1 MNMKSL
7 CLSQCR
13 MLMLVISLIVGTA
26 VFAQNVKRPES
37 YNYMR
42 GIEAYNKEDM
52 NEALEYFNKDI
63 QENPK
68 SGYSYSWIALIRLQ
82 NEEYGKALTAAEL
95 AIKYLP
101 KKDKEYIAYSY
112 VTRAGVYLHLE
123 DTVKALND
131 YTAAIRLYPEKTGL
145 YEKRAQ
151 IYYEQDNYYQADA
164 DYRKMI
170 ELDPGEVTGYMGIGR
185 NALEQK
191 RLDDAISQ
199 FNQVI
204 KMDESYSRAYAFRA
218 DAELQKEMWH
228 EGTNDLITSMQCD
241 WDEKAAIL
249 ISELK
254 EPASSMML
262 SKLKIQA
269 TKSPNELTWPYL
281 TGLMSM
287 NNKKYKK
294 AIEYF
299 LQANKIEANPTIY
312 QRLADCYC
320 EIGAYDEALAS
331 INQSLDM
338 DSTDLA
344 NLVKKA
350 YIYYE
355 MGNVKAAI
363 AEWDNLLTIDPESS
377 MGYGRRGWYK
387 DMDGDLEGAIEDMT
401 TSIVLNPDYAY
412 AYECRGDI
420 YMRQGKKE
428 LAEADFKKVIEI
440 ENSPEKYSC
449 VEFAYQGLGQYDK
462 AIAALDTII
471 ARSEDY
477 ANDYYCA
484 ACLYSRMKDKDNALK
499 YLEKSFEEGYISF
512 SHLVKDYDMDFIRDT
527 PEYKKLVEKYKAIYE
542 KNLDSDIE
550 QVSSKETVT
559 TEVPFTKESGVC
571 KVKCNVNGLPLHFV
585 FDTGASD
592 VTVSMVEA
600 TFMMKNGY
608 LSSKDVVG
616 NQRYMDANGEV
627 SVGTVINLKD
637 VNFGGLNL
645 TNVRASVVRNQKAPL
660 LLGQSVLSRLGKI
673 EIDNSK
679 NILKITH
686 SK

>member
-13 MLMLVISLIVGTA
+13 MLMLVISLVIGTA

-131 YTAAIRLYPEKTGL
+131 YTAAIRMYPEKTGL

-170 ELDPGEVTGYMGIGR
+170 ELDPGEATGYMGIGR

-199 FNQVI
+199 FNHVI
-204 KMDESYSRAYAFRA
+204 KMDESNSRAYAFRA

-344 NLVKKA
+344 NQVKKA

-377 MGYGRRGWYK
+377 ASYGRRGWFK
-387 DMDGDLEGAIEDMT
+387 NLDGDLEGAIEDMT
-401 TSIVLNPDYAY
+401 TSIVLNPDNAY

-428 LAEADFKKVIEI
+428 LAEADFKKVIEL
-440 ENSPEKYSC
+440 EDSPEKYSC
-449 VEFAYQGLGQYDK
+449 VEYAYQGLGQYDK

-477 ANDYYCA
+477 ANDYYNA

-499 YLEKSFEEGYISF
+499 YLEKSFEEGYIGF

>member
-13 MLMLVISLIVGTA
+13 MLALVISLIVGTA

-131 YTAAIRLYPEKTGL
+131 YTAAIRMYPEKTGL

-449 VEFAYQGLGQYDK
+449 VEYAYQGLGQYDK

-471 ARSEDY
+471 ARGEDH
-477 ANDYYCA
+477 ASDYYNA
-484 ACLYSRMKDKDNALK
+484 ACLYSRMKDKENALK

>member
-13 MLMLVISLIVGTA
+13 MLALVISLIVGTA

-131 YTAAIRLYPEKTGL
+131 YTAAIRMYPEKSGL

-170 ELDPGEVTGYMGIGR
+170 ELDPGEATGYMGIGR

-355 MGNVKAAI
+355 KGNVKAAI

-440 ENSPEKYSC
+440 EDSPEKYSC

-484 ACLYSRMKDKDNALK
+484 ACLYSRMKDKENALK

>member
-13 MLMLVISLIVGTA
+13 MLMLVISLVIGTA

-131 YTAAIRLYPEKTGL
+131 YTAAIRMYPEKTGL

-269 TKSPNELTWPYL
+269 TKSPNELIWPYL
-281 TGLMSM
+281 TGLISM

-344 NLVKKA
+344 NLAKKA

-363 AEWDNLLTIDPESS
+363 AELDNLLTIDPESS
-377 MGYGRRGWYK
+377 ASYGRRGWFK
-387 DMDGDLEGAIEDMT
+387 NLDGDLEGAIEDMT
-401 TSIVLNPDYAY
+401 TSIVLNPDNAY
-412 AYECRGDI
+412 AYECRGEI

-428 LAEADFKKVIEI
+428 LAEADFKKVIEL
-440 ENSPEKYSC
+440 EDSSEKYSC
-449 VEFAYQGLGQYDK
+449 VEYAYQGLGQYDK
-462 AIAALDTII
+462 AIAALDTLI

-477 ANDYYCA
+477 ANDYYNA
-484 ACLYSRMKDKDNALK
+484 ACLYSRMKDKENALK

>member
-13 MLMLVISLIVGTA
+13 MLMLVISLVIGTA

-131 YTAAIRLYPEKTGL
+131 YTAAIRMYPEKTGL

-269 TKSPNELTWPYL
+269 TKSPNELIWPYL
-281 TGLMSM
+281 TGLISM

-344 NLVKKA
+344 NQAKKA

-363 AEWDNLLTIDPESS
+363 AELDNLLTIDPESS
-377 MGYGRRGWYK
+377 ASYGRRGWFK
-387 DMDGDLEGAIEDMT
+387 NLDGDLEGAIEDMT
-401 TSIVLNPDYAY
+401 TSIVLNPDNAY
-412 AYECRGDI
+412 AYECRGEI

-428 LAEADFKKVIEI
+428 LAEADFKKVIEL
-440 ENSPEKYSC
+440 EDSSEKYSC
-449 VEFAYQGLGQYDK
+449 VEYAYQGLGQYDK
-462 AIAALDTII
+462 AIAALDTLI

-477 ANDYYCA
+477 ANDYYNA
-484 ACLYSRMKDKDNALK
+484 ACLYSRMKDKENALK

>member
-101 KKDKEYIAYSY
+101 KKDKEYIASSY

-170 ELDPGEVTGYMGIGR
+170 ELDPGEATGYMGIGR

-269 TKSPNELTWPYL
+269 KKSPNELTWPYL

-320 EIGAYDEALAS
+320 EIGA
-331 INQSLDM
+331 
-338 DSTDLA
+338 
-344 NLVKKA
+344 
-350 YIYYE
+350 
-355 MGNVKAAI
+355 
-363 AEWDNLLTIDPESS
+363 
-377 MGYGRRGWYK
+377 
-387 DMDGDLEGAIEDMT
+387 
-401 TSIVLNPDYAY
+401 
-412 AYECRGDI
+412 
-420 YMRQGKKE
+420 
-428 LAEADFKKVIEI
+428 
-440 ENSPEKYSC
+440 
-449 VEFAYQGLGQYDK
+449 
-462 AIAALDTII
+462 
-471 ARSEDY
+471 
-477 ANDYYCA
+477 
-484 ACLYSRMKDKDNALK
+484 
-499 YLEKSFEEGYISF
+499 
-512 SHLVKDYDMDFIRDT
+512 
-527 PEYKKLVEKYKAIYE
+527 
-542 KNLDSDIE
+542 
-550 QVSSKETVT
+550 
-559 TEVPFTKESGVC
+559 
-571 KVKCNVNGLPLHFV
+571 
-585 FDTGASD
+585 
-592 VTVSMVEA
+592 
-600 TFMMKNGY
+600 
-608 LSSKDVVG
+608 
-616 NQRYMDANGEV
+616 
-627 SVGTVINLKD
+627 
-637 VNFGGLNL
+637 
-645 TNVRASVVRNQKAPL
+645 
-660 LLGQSVLSRLGKI
+660 
-673 EIDNSK
+673 
-679 NILKITH
+679 
-686 SK
+686 

>member
-13 MLMLVISLIVGTA
+13 MLMLIISLVIGTA

-101 KKDKEYIAYSY
+101 KKDKEYIASSY

-131 YTAAIRLYPEKTGL
+131 FTAAIRMYPEKTGL

-299 LQANKIEANPTIY
+299 LQANKIEANPTTY

-344 NLVKKA
+344 NMVKKA

-440 ENSPEKYSC
+440 EDSPEKYSC

-484 ACLYSRMKDKDNALK
+484 ACLYSRMKDKENALK

>member
-13 MLMLVISLIVGTA
+13 MLALVISLIVGTA

-101 KKDKEYIAYSY
+101 KKDKEYIASSY

-131 YTAAIRLYPEKTGL
+131 FTAAIRIYPEKTGL

-170 ELDPGEVTGYMGIGR
+170 ELDPGEATGYMGIGR

-199 FNQVI
+199 FNHVI
-204 KMDESYSRAYAFRA
+204 KMDESNSRAYAFRA

-269 TKSPNELTWPYL
+269 KKSPNELTWPYL

-299 LQANKIEANPTIY
+299 LQANKIEATSTIY

-338 DSTDLA
+338 DSTELA

-387 DMDGDLEGAIEDMT
+387 NLDGDLEGAIEDMT
-401 TSIVLNPDYAY
+401 TSIVLNPDNAY

-449 VEFAYQGLGQYDK
+449 VEYAYQGLGQYDK

-471 ARSEDY
+471 ARGEDH
-477 ANDYYCA
+477 ASDYYNA
-484 ACLYSRMKDKDNALK
+484 ACLYSRMKDKENALK
-499 YLEKSFEEGYISF
+499 YLEKSFEEGYIGF

>member
-13 MLMLVISLIVGTA
+13 MLMLVISLVIGTA

-131 YTAAIRLYPEKTGL
+131 YTAAIRMYPEKTGL

-338 DSTDLA
+338 DSTELA

-484 ACLYSRMKDKDNALK
+484 ACLYSRMKDKENALK

>member
-1 MNMKSL
+1 MKSL

-13 MLMLVISLIVGTA
+13 MLALVISLIIGTA

-131 YTAAIRLYPEKTGL
+131 YTAAIRMYPEKTGL

-269 TKSPNELTWPYL
+269 TKSPNELIWPYL

-344 NLVKKA
+344 NLAKKA

-484 ACLYSRMKDKDNALK
+484 ACLYSRMKDKENALK